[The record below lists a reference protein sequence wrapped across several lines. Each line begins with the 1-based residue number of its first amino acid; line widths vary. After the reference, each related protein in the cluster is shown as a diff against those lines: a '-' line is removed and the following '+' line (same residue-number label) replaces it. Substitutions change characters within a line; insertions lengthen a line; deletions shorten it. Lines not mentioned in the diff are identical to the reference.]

1 MLNPCKFRL
10 PAAFE
15 LLDTVKYGEQI
26 FVGCDRK
33 IMQRRTVLTS
43 AAFLAAATTG
53 PLCAAVQES
62 TQAFSALGAKPT
74 GARLERIQ
82 ASPNFSN
89 GTFHNLTPVIDPI
102 DRERSSGMLRFLTE
116 DKTGRRPLE
125 RIPSIKTDLTTLA
138 DGQMVWF
145 GHSGFYL
152 KLAGLAIAV
161 DPALH
166 ACFPLGSFFKPFAGA
181 DLYQPRDIPALDL
194 LILTHD
200 HYDHLD
206 MLTMRDLKNRTAH
219 VVCPLG
225 VGAHLEYWGWEAERI
240 TEMDWGEKIAL
251 PNKGSLT
258 CVPSQHFSGRT
269 LERNTTLWA
278 GFVMDLDGVTL
289 YLSGDGGYGRHFRQ
303 IATDFRRIDFAIVED
318 GQYNT
323 DRAGIHLMP
332 PAWKA
337 AVSELRPRFV
347 MPCHNAKFDLS
358 RHTWKAPLE
367 AALANAQSLGI
378 ALSTPLIGQIVAL
391 DNPARDTGPWWQEL
405 R

>member
-1 MLNPCKFRL
+1 
-10 PAAFE
+10 
-15 LLDTVKYGEQI
+15 
-26 FVGCDRK
+26 
-33 IMQRRTVLTS
+33 MQRRTILTS
-43 AAFLAAATTG
+43 AAFLAAAAAG
-53 PLCAAVQES
+53 PLRAAVQES
-62 TQAFSALGAKPT
+62 SRAFSALGAKPT
-74 GARLERIQ
+74 GARLERMQ

-125 RIPSIKTDLTTLA
+125 RIPSIKTDLSTLA

-152 KLAGLAIAV
+152 KLAGLSIAV

-166 ACFPLGSFFKPFAGA
+166 ACFPLGGFFKPFAGA

-240 TEMDWGEKIAL
+240 MEMDWGEKIAISAKSPPIFDALTL
-251 PNKGSLT
+251 PS
-258 CVPSQHFSGRT
+258 SRT
-269 LERNTTLWA
+269 ASTT
-278 GFVMDLDGVTL
+278 
-289 YLSGDGGYGRHFRQ
+289 
-303 IATDFRRIDFAIVED
+303 
-318 GQYNT
+318 
-323 DRAGIHLMP
+323 P
-332 PAWKA
+332 
-337 AVSELRPRFV
+337 
-347 MPCHNAKFDLS
+347 
-358 RHTWKAPLE
+358 
-367 AALANAQSLGI
+367 
-378 ALSTPLIGQIVAL
+378 
-391 DNPARDTGPWWQEL
+391 TGPEFT
-405 R
+405 

>member
-1 MLNPCKFRL
+1 
-10 PAAFE
+10 
-15 LLDTVKYGEQI
+15 
-26 FVGCDRK
+26 
-33 IMQRRTVLTS
+33 MQRRTVLTS
-43 AAFLAAATTG
+43 AAFLAAAAAG

-62 TQAFSALGAKPT
+62 TQAFSALGSKPT

-102 DRERSSGMLRFLTE
+102 DRERSSGMIRFLTE

-206 MLTMRDLKNRTAH
+206 TAVVAMLSKPETRVICNAVSAAALGYGEVMANGDTLRLADDMLVEAVPAYNFTPGHENFHPAGGRDNGYLLTLGGTRVYIAGDSENTPEMMAMKDIDIAFLPVNQPYTMTVDQA
-219 VVCPLG
+219 V
-225 VGAHLEYWGWEAERI
+225 EAVKAIKPRIFYPYHYGQVEEKTDMDRLVEEVKDI
-240 TEMDWGEKIAL
+240 TE
-251 PNKGSLT
+251 
-258 CVPSQHFSGRT
+258 VR
-269 LERNTTLWA
+269 
-278 GFVMDLDGVTL
+278 V
-289 YLSGDGGYGRHFRQ
+289 
-303 IATDFRRIDFAIVED
+303 
-318 GQYNT
+318 
-323 DRAGIHLMP
+323 
-332 PAWKA
+332 
-337 AVSELRPRFV
+337 RP
-347 MPCHNAKFDLS
+347 M
-358 RHTWKAPLE
+358 E
-367 AALANAQSLGI
+367 
-378 ALSTPLIGQIVAL
+378 
-391 DNPARDTGPWWQEL
+391 
-405 R
+405 